1 MAGACI
7 AATADMK
14 VVEALSTSVNCT
26 VVDLM
31 QAGQSALMGQN
42 SQLATG
48 ITALLTLYI
57 AVIGLRLLLGLG
69 TLRVSE
75 LTMAAVK
82 IGLVLAF
89 TTSWPLYHQLVFD
102 TLFTGP
108 EQLAV
113 QVLGGSGEST
123 RSLLPRLQLT
133 YDELKAAAEYY
144 AGHSPGMASPFVAAA
159 PMAAASLNA
168 AAVLMLASTLG
179 VLLGAKILLAVV
191 LLIGPL
197 FIGLIL
203 FGVTQGL
210 FLGWLRAAVALSLAP
225 VMALLALV
233 VQLALLQPQIV
244 RLAEIRAGAVPQY
257 GPETTVLVMVLM
269 VGVLTLAGLC
279 AAALIG
285 ASLQLPGLRR
295 TSRSES
301 AGAPAVVNDRV
312 QVLETSRGAAEPPAR
327 VASIAA
333 AASAMD
339 RRDVRIFAEVATQGA
354 SASSPGAAAG
364 STYAPTT
371 PLGRSHRTSAR
382 PSGAASSQRRD
393 R

>member
-1 MAGACI
+1 MAGACLS
-7 AATADMK
+7 ATADMR
-14 VVEALSTSVNCT
+14 VVEALAVSANCT
-26 VVDLM
+26 VADLI
-31 QAGQSALMGQN
+31 QVGQSALLGPN

-48 ITALLTLYI
+48 VTALLTLYI

-75 LTMAAVK
+75 LTLAAVK
-82 IGLVLAF
+82 IGVVLAF

-102 TLFTGP
+102 TLFSGP
-108 EQLAV
+108 EHFANQM
-113 QVLGGSGEST
+113 LGGTGQ
-123 RSLLPRLQLT
+123 SLLPRLQLT

-144 AGHSPGMASPFVAAA
+144 AGHSPGMASPFVASA

-168 AAVLMLASTLG
+168 ASVLMLVSTLG

-197 FIGLIL
+197 FIGMIL

-210 FLGWLRAAVALSLAP
+210 FLGWLRAAIALSLAP

-233 VQLALLQPQIV
+233 VQIALLQPQIA
-244 RLAEIRAGAVPQY
+244 RLAEIRAATVPQY
-257 GPETTVLVMVLM
+257 GPDTTVLVIVLM
-269 VGVLTLAGLC
+269 VAMLTLAGLF
-279 AAALIG
+279 ASAMIG
-285 ASLQLPGLRR
+285 ASLQPPGIRR
-295 TSRSES
+295 ASK
-301 AGAPAVVNDRV
+301 ADAAPPPNVIQDRV
-312 QVLETSRGAAEPPAR
+312 QVLETRTGAADPPPR
-327 VASIAA
+327 VAAIAA

-339 RRDVRIFAEVATQGA
+339 RRDVRLFAETAVRAEAPAA
-354 SASSPGAAAG
+354 SATLGAAYTPA
-364 STYAPTT
+364 T

>member
-1 MAGACI
+1 MASACL
-7 AATADMK
+7 AATAEMQ

-26 VVDLM
+26 VSDLI
-31 QAGQSALMGQN
+31 QAGQGALTGQN

-48 ITALLTLYI
+48 ITALLTIYI

-69 TLRVSE
+69 SLKVSE

-82 IGLVLAF
+82 IGVLLAF

-102 TLFTGP
+102 TLFSGP
-108 EQLAV
+108 EQLAM
-113 QVLGGSGEST
+113 QVLGGSGESA

-191 LLIGPL
+191 LLVGPL

-225 VMALLALV
+225 VTALLALV

-244 RLAEIRAGAVPQY
+244 RLAEIRAAAVPQY
-257 GPETTVLVMVLM
+257 GPETTILVMVAM
-269 VGVLTLAGLC
+269 VCGLTVLGLV
-279 AAALIG
+279 AAAMIG
-285 ASLQLPGLRR
+285 ASLQLPVHRR
-295 TSRSES
+295 SRPEP
-301 AGAPAVVNDRV
+301 AGAPTTISERL
-312 QVLETSRGAAEPPAR
+312 QVLDTSRGAAEPQAR
-327 VASIAA
+327 VAAIAA

-339 RRDVRIFAEVATQGA
+339 RRDVRIFAEVAARGA
-354 SASSPGAAAG
+354 SASSPAATTG
-364 STYAPTT
+364 PQNLPTT